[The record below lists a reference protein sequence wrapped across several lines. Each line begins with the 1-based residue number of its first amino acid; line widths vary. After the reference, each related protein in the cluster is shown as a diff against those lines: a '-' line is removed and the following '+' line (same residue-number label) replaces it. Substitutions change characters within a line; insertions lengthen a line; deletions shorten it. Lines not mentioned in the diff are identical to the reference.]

1 MLTES
6 PAAILPG
13 MMTRQYQPQI
23 SCWTI
28 SLDAYLDFMRALN
41 LKHGSRGL
49 VTCNTTDSKQERRA
63 EIQSMRATVLKDLYR
78 IKPDTKAQ
86 IAASPGYAV
95 FNNKNVN
102 VLIASFGGGYGVV
115 RDNRTGKDTYMK
127 MGEVGIGLGLGIKD
141 FRAVFVFHS
150 PEVMRKFIESGW
162 EFGGHA
168 DAAAKTGSAGAAVSG
183 EVLIDGITIYQL
195 TEHGLAL
202 QATLKGTKY
211 FKDSDLN

>member
-1 MLTES
+1 MMRSKSILAAMLMVGAVTNTAL
-6 PAAILPG
+6 AA
-13 MMTRQYQPQI
+13 
-23 SCWTI
+23 S
-28 SLDAYLDFMRALN
+28 S
-41 LKHGSRGL
+41 
-49 VTCNTTDSKQERRA
+49 DSKQERRA

>member
-1 MLTES
+1 MLKRFLIA
-6 PAAILPG
+6 AAIA
-13 MMTRQYQPQI
+13 T
-23 SCWTI
+23 
-28 SLDAYLDFMRALN
+28 
-41 LKHGSRGL
+41 GL
-49 VTCNTTDSKQERRA
+49 VTGTAPAISADSKQERRA
-63 EIQSMRATVLKDLYR
+63 EIQAMRATVLKDLYR
-78 IKPDTKAQ
+78 LKPDTKAQ

-102 VLIASFGGGYGVV
+102 VLIASFGGGYGIV
-115 RDNRTGKDTYMK
+115 RDNKTGRDTYMK
-127 MGEVGIGLGLGIKD
+127 MGEVGVGLGMGIKD

-168 DAAAKTGSAGAAVSG
+168 DAAAKTGSTGAAVSG

-211 FKDSDLN
+211 FKDSDLND